1 MCIGGKAPKPPKP
14 QPPAPT
20 MKAAA
25 PPPVY
30 VKPEDIRG
38 EDVGEDEKLTNKKKK
53 ALEIKAAKEG
63 VRQLSAI
70 DPSAGTNLPQTPS
83 GGTNVP

>member
-1 MCIGGKAPKPPKP
+1 MCIGGSMPPPPKP

-20 MKAAA
+20 MKAT
-25 PPPVY
+25 PPPSEY
-30 VKPEDIRG
+30 VRPEDIKD
-38 EDVGEDEKLTNKKKK
+38 ETEDEKLTTKNKK

-63 VRQLSAI
+63 TRQFSAI
-70 DPSAGTNLPQTPS
+70 DPSAGTNTPSTPS